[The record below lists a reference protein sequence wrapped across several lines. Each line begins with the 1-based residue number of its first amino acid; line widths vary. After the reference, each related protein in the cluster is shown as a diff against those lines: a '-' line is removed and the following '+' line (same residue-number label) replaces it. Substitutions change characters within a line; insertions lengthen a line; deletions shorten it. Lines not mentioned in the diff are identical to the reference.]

1 MLNRRSIRL
10 KNYDYSQEG
19 NYFITICCQDRA
31 RLFGK
36 IDKGEM
42 ILNEAGNMI
51 VTEWL
56 ALKSRFPNIELYEY
70 IVMPNHFHGILG
82 IVENTVG
89 TSLAGVQN
97 NEDGQPQGIAP
108 TGLPPTGL
116 PQTGLPQ
123 TELAPTVGNIIG
135 AFKSITSVEYIRG
148 IESKNWEQFNK
159 RLWQRNYWEHII
171 RNDDSFDRISE
182 YIKNNPRKWH
192 EDKFSLQRSTSSK

>member
-19 NYFITICCQDRA
+19 KYFITICCQDRA
-31 RLFGK
+31 SLFGK
-36 IDKGEM
+36 IDNGEM

-51 VTEWL
+51 ITEWL
-56 ALKSRFPNIELYEY
+56 ALKNRFPHIELDEY

-82 IVENTVG
+82 IVNQNAFPPTNNTVG
-89 TSLAGVQN
+89 TFLAGVQN
-97 NEDGQPQGIAP
+97 NKNGQPQEKGQPQGFAP
-108 TGLPPTGL
+108 T
-116 PQTGLPQ
+116 
-123 TELAPTVGNIIG
+123 ELPTVGQIIG

-171 RNDDSFDRISE
+171 RNDGAFDRISE
-182 YIKNNPRKWH
+182 YIQNNPRKWN
-192 EDKFSLQRSTSSK
+192 EDKLN